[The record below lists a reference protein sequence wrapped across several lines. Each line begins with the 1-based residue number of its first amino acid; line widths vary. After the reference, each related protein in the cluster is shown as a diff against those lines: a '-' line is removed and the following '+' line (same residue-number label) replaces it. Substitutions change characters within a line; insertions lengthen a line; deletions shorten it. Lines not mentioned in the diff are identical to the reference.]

1 MALNR
6 YQFTKKDNQSKFI
19 TARLPKGIPT
29 SDTDRYIFSREGDR
43 LDLIANDFY
52 DDPTYW
58 WVIAEANTGLGKGTL
73 AVPAGIQLRIPFP
86 IGNIL
91 TLLQNAEENK

>member
-6 YQFTKKDNQSKFI
+6 YEYTKSEQGKYKSPQY
-19 TARLPKGIPT
+19 PT
-29 SDTDRYIFSREGDR
+29 ELFQQQRSDYYIFSREGDR

-73 AVPAGIQLRIPFP
+73 ADQLEFNYEYPF
-86 IGNIL
+86 L
-91 TLLQNAEENK
+91 